1 MFITKDSTSVI
12 DPYSSTIISKTT
24 RSENLDDIQEFGF
37 ITARPQFSLS
47 SSHLDSFLLLF
58 TTNGRGQL
66 LYKGVTY
73 DLDQTK
79 VLFIDCHEPYQLKN
93 LDHFEFYFIHTNG
106 SRIPYYFERFFVNW
120 HDSADRR
127 AVYDSDLGSYFA
139 SIVRQL
145 IYFDE
150 NNFNDDV
157 IMTSLLDYLLSAII
171 VDKFKTLS
179 SNLSGSDKTLFL
191 LKVYL
196 DTHYAEKITLPR
208 LAQTFNLSASSI
220 SKQFKAYYNVSPKT
234 YLNKVRVDH
243 AKTLLRQT
251 QLSLI
256 EICQE
261 IGVDDVAYFI
271 RFFKRYT
278 GMTPKTY
285 KINFSTPSPSSL

>member
-1 MFITKDSTSVI
+1 MFITKDSQSAI
-12 DPYSSTIISKTT
+12 NPYASTIISKTT
-24 RSENLDDIQEFGF
+24 KSKNLDYIQEFGF
-37 ITARPQFSLS
+37 IEARQQFSLS
-47 SSHLDSFLLLF
+47 HNHIKSFLLLF
-58 TTNGRGQL
+58 TTNGRGEL

-73 DLDQTK
+73 ELDQAK
-79 VLFIDCHEPYQLKN
+79 VLFIDCHEPYRLKN
-93 LDHFEFYFIHTNG
+93 LDHWQFYFIHTNG
-106 SRIPYYFERFFVNW
+106 SRIPYYFERFFISW
-120 HDSADRR
+120 HDLSDRR
-127 AVYDSDLGSYFA
+127 AAYDSDLGPYFA

-150 NNFNDDV
+150 NKVNNNV
-157 IMTSLLDYLLSAII
+157 IITGLLDYLLSAII

-179 SNLSGSDKTLFL
+179 SNLPGPDRTLFA
-191 LKVYL
+191 LKIYL
-196 DTHYAEKITLPR
+196 DTHYAEKVTLPR
-208 LAQTFNLSASSI
+208 LSQKFNLSASSI

-234 YLNKVRVDH
+234 YLNKVRLDH

-285 KINFSTPSPSSL
+285 KINFSI